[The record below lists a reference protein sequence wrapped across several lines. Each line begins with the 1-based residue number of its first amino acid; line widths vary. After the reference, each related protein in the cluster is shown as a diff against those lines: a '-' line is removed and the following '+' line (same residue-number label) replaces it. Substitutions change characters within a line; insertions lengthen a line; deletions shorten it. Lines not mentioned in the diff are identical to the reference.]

1 MLPPAQLRMGTHM
14 KTTIEISDA
23 LLADAKRVAARDG
36 VTLRALVEQGLRR
49 VLEEQRRSSRP
60 FKLRKASVKGRGL
73 KPGVHPSKF
82 RELAYEGRGA

>member
-1 MLPPAQLRMGTHM
+1 MLPAILTSMGTHM

-36 VTLRALVEQGLRR
+36 VTLRALIEQGLRQA
-49 VLEEQRRSSRP
+49 LAERRRNVQP

-73 KPGVHPSKF
+73 QTGVDPSMF
-82 RELAYEGRGA
+82 REMAYEGRGA

>member
-1 MLPPAQLRMGTHM
+1 MLPTILLSMGTHM

-36 VTLRALVEQGLRR
+36 VTLRALVEQGLRQ
-49 VLEEQRRSSRP
+49 VLEAQRRSARP

-73 KPGVHPSKF
+73 QPGVDPSMF
-82 RELAYEGRGA
+82 RDLAYEGRGA